1 MVASGGAYGSSAALN
16 RLVRKVDE
24 LEVTAERWRRQRE
37 AEEDIAKELA
47 TLNTMP
53 SSSFHMGRAW
63 GVGRRPGGCFG
74 DLDEQ
79 SDGEESDD
87 DLATTDTE
95 DYEASESSEF
105 DTSGSSC
112 VAEDDRPSGIPWYV
126 STPRSNRRSSKT
138 YFDLFGLDEDDDTM
152 ATAERIRK
160 ASLSTVNG
168 YPAVAAPT
176 VSGPSHSALLDD
188 EVNRWYSPEY
198 SLEAEGSTE

>member
-1 MVASGGAYGSSAALN
+1 
-16 RLVRKVDE
+16 
-24 LEVTAERWRRQRE
+24 
-37 AEEDIAKELA
+37 
-47 TLNTMP
+47 
-53 SSSFHMGRAW
+53 
-63 GVGRRPGGCFG
+63 
-74 DLDEQ
+74 
-79 SDGEESDD
+79 
-87 DLATTDTE
+87 TTDTE

-160 ASLSTVNG
+160 ASLGTVNG
-168 YPAVAAPT
+168 APAVAAPT

-198 SLEAEGSTE
+198 SLEAEGGAWYRDSSVLSRLRHNIEGWREWDLKV